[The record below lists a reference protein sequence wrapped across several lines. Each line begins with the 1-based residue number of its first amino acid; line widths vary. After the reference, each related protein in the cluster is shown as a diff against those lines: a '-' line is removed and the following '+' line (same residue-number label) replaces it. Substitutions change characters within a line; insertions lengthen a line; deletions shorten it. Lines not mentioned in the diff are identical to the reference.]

1 MTLHEGVECELSEW
15 VSVGPTEERFAIYLL
30 GFRFLGMSVE
40 ITDGFHV
47 GRKPF
52 VNMNVK
58 AL

>member
-1 MTLHEGVECELSEW
+1 
-15 VSVGPTEERFAIYLL
+15 
-30 GFRFLGMSVE
+30 LGMSVE